1 MLPCT
6 VLLSSFQGT
15 RLTSIDIW
23 AAVLISLG
31 TAVATVTDVNL
42 TLAGTAIGL
51 IAVVA
56 TAQSQ
61 IYQGRI
67 QAEQKVTSTQAM
79 YAISLPQA
87 VLTLAASIIV
97 ETTWARVLAGGAPT
111 PPTAVVQALRARGAL
126 RYEAPLP
133 LTGRDDVSAA
143 LDGLDAG
150 NTVDIS
156 PARQL
161 SRSAAA
167 AALAASQRWA
177 QDIWTHPYTGTEVL
191 YIGVT
196 CLCALALNY
205 SAIALIGRI
214 NAVSFQFVNQAKTVL
229 IMAVGFLVFSE
240 AATVPKLTGF
250 LMSCGTI
257 IWYTYAKQRK

>member
-1 MLPCT
+1 M
-6 VLLSSFQGT
+6 LLSSFQGT
-15 RLTSIDIW
+15 RLTGIDIW

-42 TLAGTAIGL
+42 TLLGTAIGL

-67 QAEQKVTSTQAM
+67 QAEQKVSSTQAM
-79 YAISLPQA
+79 FAISLPQA
-87 VLTLAASIIV
+87 VLTLAASILV
-97 ETTWARVLAGGAPT
+97 ETTWGRVFSGGAPT
-111 PPTAVVQALRARGAL
+111 PPTAMVQALRARGAL

-133 LTGRDDVSAA
+133 LSGRDDVAA
-143 LDGLDAG
+143 MLDGPG
-150 NTVDIS
+150 GGGTTVDIS
-156 PARQL
+156 AGRQL
-161 SRSAAA
+161 ARSAAA

-177 QDIWTHPYTGTEVL
+177 QDIWTHPYAVQEVL
-191 YIGVT
+191 YIAIT
-196 CLCALALNY
+196 CVCALALNY

-240 AATVPKLTGF
+240 AATAPKLTGF

-257 IWYTYAKQRK
+257 IWYTYAKQRR